1 MVGIEADP
9 VATGLVVAAL
19 VGSALWYF
27 AAPFARK
34 RRRRP

>member
-19 VGSALWYF
+19 VGAALWYF
-27 AAPFARK
+27 AAPK
-34 RRRRP
+34 SRRRP